1 MKTRIFSLLL
11 VVAIAFSA
19 CDLSNDSNYTPGIFF
34 LQNPVNN
41 HQDTLKS
48 FYTDVPGTFLMDTV
62 QVGDTV
68 LFYLYLEAYSNK
80 LTAFYLKH
88 SPDSVTKVILP
99 NINTM
104 DSIFTE
110 NSEYDKGKFY
120 MNNIPSSL
128 FFPFRYVALRR
139 SSEAKLEFMVV
150 SDAVFESGFGSN
162 TNSLTL
168 KTPIKN

>member
-1 MKTRIFSLLL
+1 MKTRIFSLLI
-11 VVAIAFSA
+11 VITIAFSA
-19 CDLSNDSNYTPGIFF
+19 CDLSNDSNYTPRIFF
-34 LQNPVNN
+34 LQNPVKN

-48 FYTDVPGTFLMDTV
+48 FYTDVPETFLMDTV
-62 QVGDTV
+62 EVGDTV
-68 LFYLYLEAYSNK
+68 SFFLYLEAYSNK
-80 LTAFYLKH
+80 LTAFYLSH
-88 SPDSVTKVILP
+88 TPDSVAKVILP

-139 SSEAKLEFMVV
+139 SSDAKLEFMVV

-162 TNSLTL
+162 TNRLTL